1 MQLCMMSWRYEKLA
15 RLRTIHPGFRHRN
28 GGACGRLYEEGK
40 ITTLA
45 IIRRKTGRIGPSR
58 KLIKRSEMHKTDHK
72 DGGTTIKGV
81 KGSDTCRKSTGASHD
96 SGLAMAGKF
105 PSLADPSE
113 KEAVTYGPGGD
124 PSESDDAD
132 EEEEEE
138 DDGAD
143 GNSEVSTSI
152 E

>member
-1 MQLCMMSWRYEKLA
+1 
-15 RLRTIHPGFRHRN
+15 
-28 GGACGRLYEEGK
+28 
-40 ITTLA
+40 
-45 IIRRKTGRIGPSR
+45 
-58 KLIKRSEMHKTDHK
+58 MHKPDHK

-96 SGLAMAGKF
+96 SGLAMAGKV
-105 PSLADPSE
+105 SSITDQAE
-113 KEAVTYGPGGD
+113 KEAVTYGLGGD
-124 PSESDDAD
+124 PSESDDGE

-152 E
+152 EWHQVARQPIWNLHAWAL